1 MKKLSVILVA
11 FVLLLGT
18 NVTAANVELDKETKL
33 TISQE
38 IGDLLTD
45 ADMELDYDVNANVT
59 FMINEEG
66 EIVVLTVE
74 TMDSSI
80 ESFIKSRLNYQ
91 KLQNKLLAG
100 EEYKVPIIMKA

>member
-1 MKKLSVILVA
+1 MKKLSVILIA

-18 NVTAANVELDKETKL
+18 NVTAADAGLDKDKKL
-33 TISQE
+33 TISEE
-38 IGDLLTD
+38 IGELLKD

-59 FMINEEG
+59 FMINGEG
-66 EIVVLTVE
+66 EIVVLIVDTS
-74 TMDSSI
+74 DISI
-80 ESFIKSRLNYQ
+80 ERFIKSRLNYK

>member
-18 NVTAANVELDKETKL
+18 NVTAANTGLNKEKKL

-45 ADMELDYDVNANVT
+45 ADMELDYDVSANVT

-66 EIVVLTVE
+66 EIVVLTVD
-74 TMDSSI
+74 TSDLSI
-80 ESFIKSRLNYQ
+80 ERFIKSRLNYK
-91 KLQNKLLAG
+91 KLEHKLLVG
-100 EEYKVPIIMKA
+100 EQYQVPIVMKA

>member
-18 NVTAANVELDKETKL
+18 NVTAADAGLDKEKKL

-38 IGDLLTD
+38 IGDLLAD
-45 ADMELDYDVNANVT
+45 ADMELDFDVNANVT

-66 EIVVLTVE
+66 EIVVLTVD
-74 TMDSSI
+74 TSDLSI
-80 ESFIKSRLNYQ
+80 ERFIKSRLNYKNKAF
-91 KLQNKLLAG
+91 KLF
-100 EEYKVPIIMKA
+100 

>member
-18 NVTAANVELDKETKL
+18 NVTAADVGLDKEKKL

-38 IGDLLTD
+38 IGDLLAD
-45 ADMELDYDVNANVT
+45 ANMELDFDVNANVT

-66 EIVVLTVE
+66 EIVVLTVD
-74 TMDSSI
+74 TSDVSI
-80 ESFIKSRLNYQ
+80 ERFIKSRLNYK
-91 KLQNKLLAG
+91 KLQHKLVEG

>member
-1 MKKLSVILVA
+1 MKKVSVILVA
-11 FVLLLGT
+11 LVLLFGT
-18 NVTAANVELDKETKL
+18 NLTAADAGLDKEKKL

-38 IGDLLTD
+38 IGDLLAD

-66 EIVVLTVE
+66 EVVVLTVD
-74 TMDSSI
+74 TNDSSI
-80 ESFIKSRLNYQ
+80 ERFIKSRLNYK
-91 KLQNKLLAG
+91 KLQNKLAAG

>member
-1 MKKLSVILVA
+1 MKKVSVILVA
-11 FVLLLGT
+11 LVLLFGT
-18 NVTAANVELDKETKL
+18 NLTAADAGLDKEKKL

-38 IGDLLTD
+38 IGDLLAD

-66 EIVVLTVE
+66 EVVVLTVD
-74 TMDSSI
+74 TNDSSI
-80 ESFIKSRLNYQ
+80 KRFIKSRLNY
-91 KLQNKLLAG
+91 KILQNKLLAG

>member
-11 FVLLLGT
+11 FALLLGT
-18 NVTAANVELDKETKL
+18 NVTAAVAGLDKEKKV

-38 IGDLLTD
+38 IGDLLTN
-45 ADMELDYDVNANVT
+45 ADMELDYDVNADVT
-59 FMINEEG
+59 FTINGEG
-66 EIVVLTVE
+66 EIVVLTVD

-80 ESFIKSRLNYQ
+80 ESFIKSRLNYK
-91 KLQNKLLAG
+91 KLQNELIEG

>member
-18 NVTAANVELDKETKL
+18 NVMAADAGLDKEKKL

-45 ADMELDYDVNANVT
+45 ADMELKSDVNANVT

-66 EIVVLTVE
+66 EIVVLTID
-74 TMDSSI
+74 TNDLAI
-80 ESFIKSRLNYQ
+80 EKFIKSRLNY
-91 KLQNKLLAG
+91 KTLQNKLIAG

>member
-18 NVTAANVELDKETKL
+18 NVTAADAGLDKDKKL

-45 ADMELDYDVNANVT
+45 ADMELDFDVNANVT

-66 EIVVLTVE
+66 EIVVLTVD
-74 TMDSSI
+74 TSDSSI
-80 ESFIKSRLNYQ
+80 ERFIKSRLNYK
-91 KLQNKLLAG
+91 KLQSKLLAG

>member
-1 MKKLSVILVA
+1 MKKVSVILVA
-11 FVLLLGT
+11 LVLLFGT
-18 NVTAANVELDKETKL
+18 NLTAADAGLDKEKKL

-38 IGDLLTD
+38 IGDLLAD

-66 EIVVLTVE
+66 EVVVLTVD
-74 TMDSSI
+74 TNDSSI
-80 ESFIKSRLNYQ
+80 ERFIKSRLNYK
-91 KLQNKLLAG
+91 KLQNKLTAG

>member
-11 FVLLLGT
+11 LVLLLGT
-18 NVTAANVELDKETKL
+18 NVTAADAGLDKEKKL

-38 IGDLLTD
+38 IGDLLAD
-45 ADMELDYDVNANVT
+45 NDMELDFDVNANVT

-66 EIVVLTVE
+66 EIVVLTVD
-74 TMDSSI
+74 TSNLSI
-80 ESFIKSRLNYQ
+80 ERFIKSRLNYK
-91 KLQNKLLAG
+91 KLQHKLVAG